1 MQLGHLIISILEKK
15 ISFLFQNYWSVEY
28 FFILLGI
35 YKLIR
40 IIIKFSEKF
49 HIIPNELYRQL
60 LTFWTVKNKK
70 PLKKTHMTLL

>member
-1 MQLGHLIISILEKK
+1 M
-15 ISFLFQNYWSVEY
+15 EY
-28 FFILLGI
+28 FFILLGN

-49 HIIPNELYRQL
+49 HTIPNELYRQL

>member
-1 MQLGHLIISILEKK
+1 MVCGI
-15 ISFLFQNYWSVEY
+15 
-28 FFILLGI
+28 FFILLGN

-40 IIIKFSEKF
+40 MIIKFSEKF

-70 PLKKTHMTLL
+70 HKKKKKLHDYALKVKMINRESAHCK